1 MKEDKSQKDKIETL
15 EKKIEELEDCWKRA
29 LADYKNLEKR
39 VQEDKDSW
47 KFFANERLIRRILPV
62 VDNLE
67 RLKKHLDD
75 KGLDLIIKDVVSG
88 LKEFGVEEINSEHGE
103 FDPMLMEALETVEGE
118 KNKVI
123 ETVSKGYL
131 LNNKLIRPAVV
142 KVGNGQKEA

>member
-1 MKEDKSQKDKIETL
+1 MKEDKLQKDKIETL

-39 VQEDKDSW
+39 VEEDKDGW
-47 KFFANERLIRRILPV
+47 KFFANERLILRILPV
-62 VDNLE
+62 IDNLE
-67 RLKKHLDD
+67 RLKKHMDD
-75 KGLDLIIKDVVSG
+75 KGLDLIIKDMVSS
-88 LKEFGVEEINSEHGE
+88 LKEFGVEEINSEKVE
-103 FDPMLMEALETVEGE
+103 FDPMLMEALEIAEGE
-118 KNKVI
+118 KNKVV

>member
-39 VQEDKDSW
+39 VEEDKEGW
-47 KFFANERLIRRILPV
+47 KLFANERLIRRILPV
-62 VDNLE
+62 LDNLE

-75 KGLDLIIKDVVSG
+75 KGVDLIKKDMVSA
-88 LKEFGVEEINSEHGE
+88 LKEFGVEEINSEHAE
-103 FDPMLMEALETVEGE
+103 FNPMQMDALETVKGE

-131 LNNKLIRPAVV
+131 LNNKLLRPAVV

>member
-39 VQEDKDSW
+39 VEEDKESW

-62 VDNLE
+62 LDNLE

-75 KGLDLIIKDVVSG
+75 KGVTLIIKDLSSG
-88 LKEFGVEEINSEHGE
+88 LKEFGVEEINSEHTE
-103 FDPMLMEALETVEGE
+103 FDPMQMEALEIVQGE
-118 KNKVI
+118 KNKVV

-142 KVGNGQKEA
+142 KVGNGQK

>member
-1 MKEDKSQKDKIETL
+1 MKEDKLQKDKIETL

-39 VQEDKDSW
+39 VEEDKDGW

-62 VDNLE
+62 IDNLE
-67 RLKKHLDD
+67 RLKKHMDD
-75 KGLDLIIKDVVSG
+75 KGLDLIIKDMVSG
-88 LKEFGVEEINSEHGE
+88 LKEFGVEEVNSEKAE

-118 KNKVI
+118 KNKVV

>member
-15 EKKIEELEDCWKRA
+15 EKKIGELEDCWKRA

-39 VQEDKDSW
+39 VEEDKDSW
-47 KFFANERLIRRILPV
+47 KFFANEKLIRRILPV

-75 KGLDLIIKDVVSG
+75 KGLDLIIKDMAST
-88 LKEFGVEEINSEHGE
+88 LKEFG
-103 FDPMLMEALETVEGE
+103 ETVEGE

-131 LNNKLIRPAVV
+131 LNNKLLRPAVV

>member
-1 MKEDKSQKDKIETL
+1 MKEDKLQKDKIEIL

-39 VQEDKDSW
+39 VQEDKEDW

-62 VDNLE
+62 IDNLE
-67 RLKKHLDD
+67 RLKKHMAD
-75 KGLDLIIKDVVSG
+75 KGLDLIIKDLVSG
-88 LKEFGVEEINSEHGE
+88 LKEFGVEETNSENAE
-103 FDPMLMEALETVEGE
+103 FDPMKMEAIETVQGE
-118 KNKVI
+118 KNKVV

>member
-39 VQEDKDSW
+39 VQEDKESW
-47 KFFANERLIRRILPV
+47 KFFANERLIKRFLPV
-62 VDNLE
+62 IDNLE
-67 RLKKHLDD
+67 RLKKHMDD
-75 KGLDLIIKDVVSG
+75 KGLDLIIKDLVSG
-88 LKEFGVEEINSEHGE
+88 LKEFGVEEINSENAE
-103 FDPMLMEALETVEGE
+103 FDPMQMEALETVRGE
-118 KNKVI
+118 KNKVV

>member
-1 MKEDKSQKDKIETL
+1 MKKEKKQKDKIETL

-39 VQEDKDSW
+39 VEEDKESW

-62 VDNLE
+62 LDNLE

-75 KGLDLIIKDVVSG
+75 KGVTLIIKDLSSG
-88 LKEFGVEEINSEHGE
+88 LKEFGVEEINSEHTE
-103 FDPMLMEALETVEGE
+103 FDPMQMEALEIVQGE
-118 KNKVI
+118 KNKVV

>member
-1 MKEDKSQKDKIETL
+1 
-15 EKKIEELEDCWKRA
+15 
-29 LADYKNLEKR
+29 
-39 VQEDKDSW
+39 
-47 KFFANERLIRRILPV
+47 
-62 VDNLE
+62 
-67 RLKKHLDD
+67 D

-103 FDPMLMEALETVEGE
+103 FDPMQMEALEIVQGE
-118 KNKVI
+118 KNKVV

>member
-1 MKEDKSQKDKIETL
+1 MKEDKLQKDKIETL

-39 VQEDKDSW
+39 VEEDKDGW
-47 KFFANERLIRRILPV
+47 KFFANERLILRILPV
-62 VDNLE
+62 IDNLE
-67 RLKKHLDD
+67 RLKKHMDD
-75 KGLDLIIKDVVSG
+75 KGLDLIIKDMVSS
-88 LKEFGVEEINSEHGE
+88 LKEFGVEEVNSEKAE
-103 FDPMLMEALETVEGE
+103 FDPMLMEALEIVEGE
-118 KNKVI
+118 KNKVV

>member
-39 VQEDKDSW
+39 VEEDKESW

-62 VDNLE
+62 LDNLE

-75 KGLDLIIKDVVSG
+75 KGVTLIIKDLSSG
-88 LKEFGVEEINSEHGE
+88 LKEFGVEEINSEHTE
-103 FDPMLMEALETVEGE
+103 FDPMQMEALEIVQGE
-118 KNKVI
+118 KNKVV

-131 LNNKLIRPAVV
+131 LNNKLLRPAVV

>member
-39 VQEDKDSW
+39 VEEDKESW

-62 VDNLE
+62 LDNLE
-67 RLKKHLDD
+67 LLKKHLDD
-75 KGLDLIIKDVVSG
+75 KGVTLIIKDLSSG
-88 LKEFGVEEINSEHGE
+88 LKEFGVEEINSEHTE
-103 FDPMLMEALETVEGE
+103 FDPMQMEALEIVQGE
-118 KNKVI
+118 KNKVV

>member
-1 MKEDKSQKDKIETL
+1 MKEDKLQKDKIEIL

-39 VQEDKDSW
+39 VQEDKEDW

-62 VDNLE
+62 IDNLE
-67 RLKKHLDD
+67 RLKKHMAD

-88 LKEFGVEEINSEHGE
+88 LKEFGVEEINSEQEE
-103 FDPMLMEALETVEGE
+103 FDPMIMEALETVEGE

-131 LNNKLIRPAVV
+131 LNNKLLRPAVV

>member
-39 VQEDKDSW
+39 VEEDKESW

-62 VDNLE
+62 LDNLE

-75 KGLDLIIKDVVSG
+75 KGVTLIIKDLSSG
-88 LKEFGVEEINSEHGE
+88 LKEFGVEEINSEHTE
-103 FDPMLMEALETVEGE
+103 FDPMQMEALEIVQGE
-118 KNKVI
+118 KNKVV

>member
-39 VQEDKDSW
+39 VEEDKESW

-62 VDNLE
+62 LDNLE

-75 KGLDLIIKDVVSG
+75 KGVTLIIKDLSY
-88 LKEFGVEEINSEHGE
+88 SEHTE
-103 FDPMLMEALETVEGE
+103 FDPMQMEALEIVQGE
-118 KNKVI
+118 KNKVV

>member
-1 MKEDKSQKDKIETL
+1 MKEDKLQKDKIEIL
-15 EKKIEELEDCWKRA
+15 EKKVEELEECWKRA

-47 KFFANERLIRRILPV
+47 KFFANEKLIRRILPV
-62 VDNLE
+62 IDNLE

-75 KGLDLIIKDVVSG
+75 KGLDLIIRDMVSG
-88 LKEFGVEEINSEHGE
+88 LKEFGVGEINSEHAE
-103 FDPMLMEALETVEGE
+103 FDPMLMEALEIVAGE
-118 KNKVI
+118 KNKVV

-131 LNNKLIRPAVV
+131 LNNKLLRPAVV